1 MTRFHVP
8 EELLIAYAAG
18 SLAEP
23 QALLVAT
30 HVALCPACR
39 EAATGLDAVGGALLD
54 RLQPAE
60 LAPEALETLL
70 SKLDAA
76 APAPPPSPPL
86 DSVLPAPLRAYVGR
100 DFDSIRWKNAGGG
113 VQEFPL
119 PIPNVEG
126 FSVLLFKVGS
136 GRRIPTHTHEGEEL
150 TLVLAGGFS
159 DESGHYLRG
168 DVCAADPS
176 VEHRPVADTDGD
188 CVCLA
193 VTAGKLRFSGPL
205 GRILT
210 YLRG

>member
-1 MTRFHVP
+1 MTQHHVS
-8 EELLIAYAAG
+8 EEMLIAYAAG

-23 QALLVAT
+23 QSLLVAT
-30 HVALCPACR
+30 HLALCPVCR
-39 EAATGLDAVGGALLD
+39 EAATGLDAVGGMLLD
-54 RLQPAE
+54 RLPPAE
-60 LAPEALETLL
+60 LAPETLETLL
-70 SKLDAA
+70 SKLDAPI
-76 APAPPPSPPL
+76 PAPPPLPPS

-100 DFDSIRWKNAGGG
+100 DFESIRWKNAGGD

-126 FSVLLFKVGS
+126 YSVHLFRIGA
-136 GRRIPTHTHEGEEL
+136 GRRIPSHTHDGEEL

-176 VEHRPVADTDGD
+176 VEHRPVADADGA

-210 YLRG
+210 YLLG